1 MEDGEAGAGG
11 AEGKEE
17 MAGGGGGPPPHQY
30 PMPEP
35 VFTFA
40 DGSPAPRRRPGTCR
54 NLINICFRS

>member
-17 MAGGGGGPPPHQY
+17 MAGGGGVHQS